1 MPLRTPLPI
10 VHCSAGIGR
19 TGCMLAIMNG
29 VRQMRRAQRSSQRRS
44 SSHHR
49 HSRHR
54 QPLVDVLAIVCNLR
68 LQRGGM
74 VQNSEQYE
82 LVHRALC
89 AHERRERTER
99 RRRRRPSP
107 PPSDSDDDDDD
118 SEEVDS
124 EEGDSEDSDSIIIDR
139 SRVGVE
145 IIDVNPTVDALS
157 AVEEHDA
164 DARE

>member
-29 VRQMRRAQRSSQRRS
+29 VRQMRRAQR

-107 PPSDSDDDDDD
+107 PPSDSDDDDD